1 MQFVTVTKQQA
12 CDACVGALYIP
23 SILWGT
29 ESGDG
34 DFAPQQAWA
43 LHTEKVEAPHQ
54 AAQPTDDITLCQEV
68 AG

>member
-1 MQFVTVTKQQA
+1 MHVLV
-12 CDACVGALYIP
+12 LYTP

-34 DFAPQQAWA
+34 DFALQQAWP

-54 AAQPTDDITLCQEV
+54 PAQPTDDITLCPEV